1 MVSLEDYNIQTE
13 ESTRIHLQSLTESAS
28 YKEMV
33 RVKGLDDVR
42 MWNWQARRG
51 PEQDAA
57 RAQERMHIQRVI

>member
-33 RVKGLDDVR
+33 RVKGLEDVR

-57 RAQERMHIQRVI
+57 RAQESMHIQRVI

>member
-1 MVSLEDYNIQTE
+1 MVSLEDYNMQAE
-13 ESTRIHLQSLTESAS
+13 ESTRGHLESLTESAS

-57 RAQERMHIQRVI
+57 RAQESMHIQRVI

>member
-1 MVSLEDYNIQTE
+1 MVSVEDYNKQSE
-13 ESTRIHLQSLTESAS
+13 ESTRVHLESLTESAS

-51 PEQDAA
+51 PEQDGA
-57 RAQERMHIQRVI
+57 RAQESMHIQRVI

>member
-1 MVSLEDYNIQTE
+1 MHLESL
-13 ESTRIHLQSLTESAS
+13 SESAS

-33 RVKGLDDVR
+33 RVKGLEDVR

-57 RAQERMHIQRVI
+57 RAQESMHIQKVI